1 MLLLL
6 LLDVLTVDRAVEN
19 IGFGWFQIKLS
30 LFTGLVWV
38 CGAFIFLHL
47 VVAIGERENV
57 NRVVIISYLLYSVF
71 IFGRMEVT
79 EG

>member
-1 MLLLL
+1 MMLCSVDVAV

-38 CGAFIFLHL
+38 CDAF
-47 VVAIGERENV
+47 VMAAV
-57 NRVVIISYLLYSVF
+57 NDILTSLK
-71 IFGRMEVT
+71 
-79 EG
+79 